1 MKKKIDGMSD
11 RQYRKWLAIQKRH
24 ERIVRPQIR
33 ALSMGK
39 EIDDSIEQLG
49 QRGEADYASQ
59 RYWLAE
65 WRQDNI
71 NDGVFFG
78 LIVIGLGLVFSGFSA
93 AVGTVFG
100 GLAIVWR
107 FVAPQAH
114 VKVIP
119 RKFRR
124 NKQGRSRHGIA

>member
-39 EIDDSIEQLG
+39 EIDDSIEPLG

-59 RYWLAE
+59 RYWMEE

-71 NDGVFFG
+71 NDAAFFG
-78 LIVIGLGLVFSGFSA
+78 LIVAGLGLVSSGLPE
-93 AVGTVFG
+93 VGTVFA